1 MFRTPSNVYNVF
13 AKLDN
18 GWQPLIK
25 FPKIGF
31 LILLLLLIHLFHQFD
46 LGNLVIGNVNRF
58 LDYKE
63 SY

>member
-1 MFRTPSNVYNVF
+1 MFRTLSIVYNVF

-25 FPKIGF
+25 FPKKGF
-31 LILLLLLIHLFHQFD
+31 LILLLLLINLYHQSD

-58 LDYKE
+58 MGYKE
-63 SY
+63 S